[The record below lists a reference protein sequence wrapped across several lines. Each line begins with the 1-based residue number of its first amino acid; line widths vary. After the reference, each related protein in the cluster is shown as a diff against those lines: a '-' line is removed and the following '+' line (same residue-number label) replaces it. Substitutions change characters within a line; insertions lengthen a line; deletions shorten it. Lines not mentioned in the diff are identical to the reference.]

1 VIRLCPSLK
10 RNLDWKSP
18 EVWVF
23 VWWESQFT
31 VESRSHEFMRVD
43 QVWNWNEVCIRGIR
57 LWHAMH
63 CCYVLYDQTVFEAIT
78 QANFCSLSND
88 GFEAIVFS
96 ATQFPFNQIC
106 NTRFIFVTRQISWVQ
121 IIFFHK
127 FAWGPEGF
135 FSVIEQMIT
144 WRNGMMSILEIYWM
158 GQYRNSVKIIFSFS
172 EQKEGGMTIAHQC
185 CVVGRV

>member
-1 VIRLCPSLK
+1 
-10 RNLDWKSP
+10 
-18 EVWVF
+18 
-23 VWWESQFT
+23 
-31 VESRSHEFMRVD
+31 MRVD
-43 QVWNWNEVCIRGIR
+43 QVQNRNEVCIRGIR

-63 CCYVLYDQTVFEAIT
+63 CCYALYDQTVFEAIT
-78 QANFCSLSND
+78 RANFCSLSND

-106 NTRFIFVTRQISWVQ
+106 NTRFIFVMRQISWVQ

-135 FSVIEQMIT
+135 FSVIEQMTT

-172 EQKEGGMTIAHQC
+172 EQKEGGMTIAQITI
-185 CVVGRV
+185 VSSVGV